1 MFSTD
6 TSSAAFK
13 IFSVRSNGVSFEA
26 AKAELFEGLNKH
38 RHISAAEQRSFA
50 SNIRS
55 LNERD
60 VRGQVTVYSSG
71 IAY

>member
-13 IFSVRSNGVSFEA
+13 IFSVRSNGVSFDA
-26 AKAELFEGLNKH
+26 AKAELFEGLKKH
-38 RHISAAEQRSFA
+38 RYMSAAEHRSFA
-50 SNIRS
+50 SNIQS

-60 VRGQVTVYSSG
+60 VHGQVTIYSSG
-71 IAY
+71 VAY